1 MLMHHFPK
9 VKTDG
14 GTLVNFVRY
23 ADDFLVTGRTKELL
37 EQEVKP
43 RIEEFLRER
52 GLELSAEK
60 TLITH
65 IEDGFDFLG
74 QNVRKYQTGK
84 RHKLLITPSKK
95 NGKTFLEKV
104 RAIMKANKAL
114 SAGKLIEKLNP
125 MLRGWADYHRHI
137 VANKAFSSVDA
148 MFYQSIRR

>member
-1 MLMHHFPK
+1 MTLDGLERMLMQHFPK
-9 VKTDG
+9 VKTG
-14 GTLVNFVRY
+14 GGALVNFVRY

-52 GLELSAEK
+52 GLQLSVEK
-60 TLITH
+60 TLVTH

-95 NGKTFLEKV
+95 EC
-104 RAIMKANKAL
+104 
-114 SAGKLIEKLNP
+114 E
-125 MLRGWADYHRHI
+125 
-137 VANKAFSSVDA
+137 
-148 MFYQSIRR
+148 SIP

>member
-1 MLMHHFPK
+1 MAQARNRRQYYPSELGAATSCPPSSEGAGRKRTPAMEHRAVLRPYLDGLERRLRERFPK
-9 VKTDG
+9 TTVKG
-14 GTLVNFVRY
+14 IAAKVNFVRY

-52 GLELSAEK
+52 GLQLSVEK
-60 TLITH
+60 TLVTH

-95 NGKTFLEKV
+95 EC
-104 RAIMKANKAL
+104 
-114 SAGKLIEKLNP
+114 E
-125 MLRGWADYHRHI
+125 
-137 VANKAFSSVDA
+137 
-148 MFYQSIRR
+148 SIP